1 MANLLK
7 KGIIKGNNLNKNK
20 KNINKI
26 QIKNS

>member
-1 MANLLK
+1 MTNLLK

-26 QIKNS
+26 QLKNS